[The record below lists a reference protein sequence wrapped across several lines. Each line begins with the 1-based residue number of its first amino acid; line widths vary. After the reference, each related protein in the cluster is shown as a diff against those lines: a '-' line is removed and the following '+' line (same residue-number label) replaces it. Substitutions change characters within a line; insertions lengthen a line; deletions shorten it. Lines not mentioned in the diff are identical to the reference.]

1 MNNMQDDIKKIF
13 EELKLLNEKT
23 AILNQKQAKNKA
35 HIIAL
40 KLRVAELEDPTAP
53 VA

>member
-35 HIIAL
+35 HVIAL
-40 KLRVAELEDPTAP
+40 KVRVAELEKQKDKK
-53 VA
+53 